1 MKAKNISAFIPK
13 LDAKNVTNIASEGA
27 IKEKLNTEKVST
39 ASPAVP
45 EARTALEESAA
56 SEIST
61 THPEKVSI
69 IMPAFNA
76 KDTIGE
82 AIESALNGTHQ
93 NLEILVIDDG
103 STDGT
108 ENTVTEMAQK
118 DQRIKYYKNPTNLG
132 AYQSRNLMLEAAT
145 GQFIAFLDSDDT

>member
-1 MKAKNISAFIPK
+1 MKAKKLGAFIPG
-13 LDAKNVTNIASEGA
+13 LNAKNMTNRASEGA
-27 IKEKLNTEKVST
+27 IEKKLNTEEVST

-61 THPEKVSI
+61 SFHPEKVSI

-82 AIESALNGTHQ
+82 AIASALNGTHR
-93 NLEILVIDDG
+93 NLGILVIDD
-103 STDGT
+103 SLTDGT
-108 ENTVTEMAQK
+108 ENTVTDMAGK

-132 AYQSRNLMLEAAT
+132 AYKAQNLMIEAAT
-145 GQFIAFLDSDDT
+145 GQFSPF